1 MTAGDASAPPV
12 VSVLVPV
19 LNEARHLEE
28 TLARMRRQDFPGAYE
43 VLVIDGGSTDGSRA
57 ILEQIAAGDAR
68 VRVLDNPAQRTPHA
82 LNIGLEAA
90 RGEYVA
96 RMDAHAFY
104 RPDYLALGV
113 ARLGGEVEWVS
124 GPAIA
129 QGSGRWSRRVALALA
144 TPMGVGGARFRRQSG
159 EEEVDTTFAGVWRRD
174 TLLAYGGWD
183 EGWPINQ
190 DAELAARVRANGG
203 KILCLTEMAAGYIPR
218 DGLAALAR
226 QYARYGWYR
235 AKTARRHPHSMRR
248 SHVLAPGLVLTLGAA
263 ALPGPQRGVARIG
276 LGAWLSASAVT
287 AVRAARRGAPPPDA
301 ATLPLVL
308 GVMHVAW
315 GSGFLAGSLRFG
327 PPLRALMHVAGLPR

>member
-1 MTAGDASAPPV
+1 MTRGAAGEPA

-19 LNEARHLEE
+19 LNEARHLEA
-28 TLARMRRQDFPGAYE
+28 TLARMREQDFPNGYE
-43 VLVIDGGSTDGSRA
+43 ILVIDGGSTDGSRE
-57 ILEQIAAGDAR
+57 ILEEIAAVDAR
-68 VRVLDNPAQRTPHA
+68 VRVLDNPARRTPHA
-82 LNIGLEAA
+82 LNIGLRAA

-113 ARLGGEVEWVS
+113 ARLAGDVEWVS

-129 QGSGRWSRRVALALA
+129 QGTGTWSRRVALALA
-144 TPMGVGGARFRRQSG
+144 TPMGVGGARFRRHSG
-159 EEEVDTTFAGVWRRD
+159 EEEVDTTFAGVWRRE

-203 KILCLTEMAAGYIPR
+203 KILCRSEMAAGYIPR
-218 DGLAALAR
+218 DDLAALAR

-248 SHVLAPGLVLTLGAA
+248 SHVLAPSLVLTVFAA
-263 ALPGPQRGVARIG
+263 ALPGRQRPVARIG
-276 LGAWLSASAVT
+276 LAAWWSASLAT
-287 AVRAARRGAPPPDA
+287 AVGAARRGARPADA
-301 ATLPLVL
+301 ATVPLVL
-308 GVMHVAW
+308 GVMHLAW
-315 GSGFLAGSLRFG
+315 GSGFLVGAVRFG
-327 PPLRALMHVAGLPR
+327 PPLRALAHIAGFAR